1 MKSYPKVEYDHNL
14 DQAIITME
22 QTAGCKYLG
31 EDHVLQ
37 RPGRTIVYHVFQNRS
52 KTGTVALKTIVLLN
66 LADAIAASCRLHSV
80 QGHDRLPH
88 IIDSQVE
95 CADASGYKRT

>member
-1 MKSYPKVEYDHNL
+1 MKVITHNL
-14 DQAIITME
+14 DHAIITME

-52 KTGTVALKTIVLLN
+52 KTRTVALKTIVLLN
-66 LADAIAASCRLHSV
+66 LADAIAASCRLHSKEE
-80 QGHDRLPH
+80 RLPQ

-95 CADASGYKRT
+95 YADSAGYKRT